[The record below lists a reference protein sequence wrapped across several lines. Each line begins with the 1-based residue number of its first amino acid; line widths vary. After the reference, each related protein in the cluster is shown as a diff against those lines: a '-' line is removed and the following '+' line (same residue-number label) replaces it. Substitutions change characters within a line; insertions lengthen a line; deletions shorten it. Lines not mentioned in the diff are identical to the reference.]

1 VNEPELAD
9 IGLRV
14 ADPVRELRTSSRI

>member
-14 ADPVRELRTSSRI
+14 ADPVRELLTSSRI